1 MEVRETKKVVQIE
14 GRQFVINKFDPL
26 FGSFIA
32 MKVFKSTATRNG
44 KSNIHEMMNALISE
58 NQEEFIKLQTKI
70 LSYCQEKLP
79 AGLTPV
85 VNLEN
90 NIAVNNFTTP
100 MAMNLFMQT
109 LMFSL
114 EDFFDQGSLDQM
126 EETPQVEE
134 TGPTMSL

>member
-1 MEVRETKKVVQIE
+1 MEVRETRKIIDIE

-32 MKVFKSTATRNG
+32 MKVFKSTATGSG
-44 KSNIHEMMNALISE
+44 KSNIHEMLNSLISE

-79 AGLTPV
+79 SGLVSV
-85 VNLEN
+85 VNPEG
-90 NIAVNNFTTP
+90 NIALNNFTAP

-114 EDFFDQGSLDQM
+114 EDFFDQGELAQM
-126 EETPQVEE
+126 KETPLTEK
-134 TGPTMSL
+134 PI

>member
-1 MEVRETKKVVQIE
+1 MEVRETRKIIDIE

-32 MKVFKSTATRNG
+32 MKVFKSTATNSG
-44 KSNIHEMMNALISE
+44 KSNIHEMLNSLISE

-70 LSYCQEKLP
+70 LSYCQEKLQS
-79 AGLTPV
+79 GLVSV
-85 VNLEN
+85 VNPEG
-90 NIAVNNFTTP
+90 NIALNNFTAP

-114 EDFFDQGSLDQM
+114 EDFFDQGELAQM
-126 EETPQVEE
+126 EETPLTEK
-134 TGPTMSL
+134 PI